1 MTIYNM
7 SFITIIK
14 ISLRAIKANKVRTG
28 LTVLGIVIGI
38 ASVIIVYSAG
48 EGINGLVVSQ
58 VESFGGTDMIETEVK
73 APTGKK
79 GIEAEQQSAM
89 AIAQGAQITT
99 LTLKDLED
107 IKKLPNIK
115 NGYAV
120 VIGQEQASYNEQAK
134 KSMIFGTTAS
144 SIEIDKLEM
153 DYGRYFTDAE
163 DKSLAPVAVL
173 GFKIKEKLFGES
185 DPLGK
190 FIKIR
195 KVKFLVIGVAKER
208 GAVMT
213 LDYDNFVY
221 VPVRTLQK
229 RVLGIDHVLFMMH
242 QLKDVSLA
250 DETAEEARLVIREN
264 HDIASRP
271 LEFKPGEPVTK
282 NLGEGMTDTAKD
294 DFRVVTMKES
304 LGVMDTI
311 TGAITLML
319 LAIVAISLV
328 VGGVGVMNIMY
339 VIITERTAEIGLRK
353 AVGAKY
359 KNIMA
364 QFLVE
369 ALIITFI
376 GAIVGILAGVGI
388 SYLISL
394 GANYYGLDWR
404 FSVPLKAYYV
414 ALAFA
419 VVAGLGFGV
428 YPARRAARLDPIEA
442 LRQE

>member
-1 MTIYNM
+1 MGFL
-7 SFITIIK
+7 SIIK
-14 ISLRAIKANKVRTG
+14 ISWRSIKANKTRTG

-48 EGINGLVVSQ
+48 EGISGLVYAQ
-58 VESFGGTDMIETEVK
+58 VESFGGTDLIETEVK

-79 GIEAEQQSAM
+79 GMEAEQQSAIAM
-89 AIAQGAQITT
+89 AQGAQITT
-99 LTLKDLED
+99 LTLED
-107 IKKLPNIK
+107 MEDVSKLPNIK
-115 NGYAV
+115 NGYAA
-120 VIGQEQASYNEQAK
+120 ILGQEQVNYADQSK
-134 KSMIFGTTAS
+134 KTFIFGTTAG
-144 SIEIDKLEM
+144 IVDIDKTEIE
-153 DYGRYFTDAE
+153 YGRYFSDAE
-163 DKSLAPVAVL
+163 DKSETPVAVL
-173 GFKIKEKLFGES
+173 GFKMKDKLFGDS

-190 FIKIR
+190 YIKIR

-221 VPVRTLQK
+221 VPIRTLQK
-229 RVLGIDHVLFMMH
+229 RVLGIDHVIFMMH
-242 QLKDVSLA
+242 QLVDPDLA
-250 DETAEEARLVIREN
+250 DQTAEEARLVIREN
-264 HDIASRP
+264 HNIASVP
-271 LEFKPGEPVTK
+271 LEFKPGEPITK
-282 NLGEGMTDTAKD
+282 NLGEGMTDTSKD

-304 LGVMDTI
+304 LGVLDTI

-359 KNIMA
+359 NDIML
-364 QFLVE
+364 QFLIE
-369 ALIITFI
+369 SLIITLL
-376 GAIVGILAGVGI
+376 GAVVGVLAGIGV
-388 SYLISL
+388 SYLIFL

-404 FSVPLKAYYV
+404 FLVPLKAYYV
-414 ALAFA
+414 SLAFA
-419 VVAGLGFGV
+419 IVFGLGFGV
-428 YPARRAARLDPIEA
+428 YPARKAAKLDPIEA

>member
-1 MTIYNM
+1 M

-14 ISLRAIKANKVRTG
+14 ISLRAIRANKVRTG

-58 VESFGGTDMIETEVK
+58 VESFGGTDLIETEVK

-79 GIEAEQQSAM
+79 GMAAEQQSAVAM
-89 AIAQGAQITT
+89 AQGAQVTT
-99 LTLKDLED
+99 LTLKDFED
-107 IKKLPNIK
+107 VKKLPNIK
-115 NGYAV
+115 NGYAAV
-120 VIGQEQASYNEQAK
+120 LGQEQVNYNEQSS
-134 KSMIFGTTAS
+134 KSLIFGTTAS
-144 SIEIDKLEM
+144 SIEIDKMEI
-153 DYGRYFTDAE
+153 DYGRFFTDLE

-173 GFKIKEKLFGES
+173 GYKIKDKLFGDS
-185 DPLGK
+185 DPIGK
-190 FIKIR
+190 YIKIR
-195 KVKFLVIGVAKER
+195 KVKFMVVGVAKER

-221 VPVRTLQK
+221 LPIRTLQK
-229 RVLGIDHVLFMMH
+229 RIMGIDHIVFMMH
-242 QLKDVSLA
+242 QLKDASLA

-264 HDIASRP
+264 HDIVSKP
-271 LEFKPGEPVTK
+271 LEFNPGEPAVK
-282 NLGEGMTDTAKD
+282 VIGEGMTDTSKD

-304 LGVMDTI
+304 LDVMATV

-359 KNIMA
+359 RNIMS
-364 QFLVE
+364 QFLFE
-369 ALIITFI
+369 SLIITFI
-376 GAIVGILAGVGI
+376 GAIVGILVGSGM

-394 GANYYGLDWR
+394 GANYAGLDWR
-404 FSVPLKAYYV
+404 FSVPVKAYHV
-414 ALAFA
+414 AIGFA

-442 LRQE
+442 LNRE

>member
-1 MTIYNM
+1 MNDM
-7 SFITIIK
+7 SFLSIIK
-14 ISLRAIKANKVRTG
+14 ISLRSIKANKTRTG

-48 EGINGLVVSQ
+48 EGISGLVYAQ
-58 VESFGGTDMIETEVK
+58 VESFGGTDLIETEVK

-79 GIEAEQQSAM
+79 GAAAEQQSAV

-99 LTLKDLED
+99 LTLKDMED
-107 IKKLPNIK
+107 VSKLPNIK
-115 NGYAV
+115 NAYAAI
-120 VIGQEQASYNEQAK
+120 IGQEQVNYADQSK
-134 KSMIFGTTAS
+134 KTFIFGTTAS
-144 SIEIDKLEM
+144 IVDIDKTEI
-153 DYGRYFTDAE
+153 DYGRYFSDAE
-163 DKSLAPVAVL
+163 DKSQAPVAVL
-173 GFKIKEKLFGES
+173 GYKMKDKLFGDS

-190 FIKIR
+190 YIKIR

-221 VPVRTLQK
+221 VPIRTLQK
-229 RVLGIDHVLFMMH
+229 RVLGIDHVIFMMH
-242 QLKDVSLA
+242 QLKDSGLA
-250 DETAEEARLVIREN
+250 DQTAEEARLIIREN
-264 HDIASRP
+264 HDIASVP
-271 LEFKPGEPVTK
+271 LEYKPGEAITK
-282 NLGEGMTDTAKD
+282 NIGEGMTDISKD

-304 LGVMDTI
+304 LDVLDTV

-353 AVGAKY
+353 AVGARF
-359 KNIMA
+359 NDIMF
-364 QFLVE
+364 QFLIE
-369 ALIITFI
+369 SLIITLI
-376 GAIVGILAGVGI
+376 GAVVGVLAGIGV

-404 FSVPLKAYYV
+404 FLVPLKAYYV
-414 ALAFA
+414 SLVFA
-419 VVAGLGFGV
+419 VVFGLGFGI
-428 YPARRAARLDPIEA
+428 YPARKAARLDPIEA

>member
-1 MTIYNM
+1 M
-7 SFITIIK
+7 SFITIMK
-14 ISLRAIKANKVRTG
+14 ISLRAIRANKVRTG

-48 EGINGLVVSQ
+48 EGINGLVISQ
-58 VESFGGTDMIETEVK
+58 VESFGGTDLIETEVK

-79 GIEAEQQSAM
+79 GVAAEQQGAVAM
-89 AIAQGAQITT
+89 AQGAQVVT
-99 LTLKDLED
+99 LSLKDYED
-107 IKKLPNIK
+107 VKKLSNIK

-120 VIGQEQASYNEQAK
+120 VIGQEQVNYNEQSK
-134 KSMIFGTTAS
+134 KSLIFGSTAS
-144 SIEIDKLEM
+144 SVEIDKMEI

-173 GFKIKEKLFGES
+173 GYKIKDKLFGSS

-221 VPVRTLQK
+221 VPIMTLQK
-229 RVLGIDHVLFMMH
+229 RIMGIDHIVFMMH
-242 QLKDVSLA
+242 QLKDVNLA
-250 DETAEEARLVIREN
+250 DETAEEARLAIREN
-264 HDIASRP
+264 HDIVSNP
-271 LEFKPGEPVTK
+271 LEFNPGEPIVQ
-282 NLGEGMTDTAKD
+282 NLGEGMTDTSKD

-304 LGVMDTI
+304 LDVMDTV

-359 KNIMA
+359 KDIMS

-376 GAIVGILAGVGI
+376 GAIVGVLVGAGA

-394 GANYYGLDWR
+394 SANYY
-404 FSVPLKAYYV
+404 
-414 ALAFA
+414 
-419 VVAGLGFGV
+419 
-428 YPARRAARLDPIEA
+428 
-442 LRQE
+442 

>member
-1 MTIYNM
+1 M

-14 ISLRAIKANKVRTG
+14 ISLRAIRANKLRTS

-48 EGINGLVVSQ
+48 EGINGLVYAQ
-58 VESFGGTDMIETEVK
+58 VESFGGTDLIETEVK

-79 GIEAEQQSAM
+79 GLAAEQQSAM

-99 LTLKDLED
+99 LTLKDMED
-107 IKKLPNIK
+107 VKKLPNIK
-115 NGYAV
+115 NAYAV
-120 VIGQEQASYNEQAK
+120 VIGQEQVNYNEQSK
-134 KSMIFGTTAS
+134 KSLIFGTTAS
-144 SIEIDKLEM
+144 SIEIDKTEI
-153 DYGRYFTDAE
+153 DYGRYFTDLE
-163 DKSLAPVAVL
+163 DKSQIPVAVL
-173 GFKIKEKLFGES
+173 GYKIKEKLFGDS

-190 FIKIR
+190 YIKIR

-221 VPVRTLQK
+221 VPIRTLQK
-229 RVLGIDHVLFMMH
+229 RILGINNIVFMMH
-242 QLKDVSLA
+242 QLKDADLA
-250 DETAEEARLVIREN
+250 DETAEEARLIIRAN
-264 HDIASRP
+264 HNIASQP
-271 LEFKPGEPVTK
+271 LEFKSGEPLVRT
-282 NLGEGMTDTAKD
+282 LGEGMTDTSKD

-304 LGVMDTI
+304 LGVLDTV

-359 KNIMA
+359 KDIMS
-364 QFLVE
+364 QFLIE
-369 ALIITFI
+369 ALIITLI
-376 GAIVGILAGVGI
+376 GALVGILIGAGA

-394 GANYYGLDWR
+394 SANYYGLDWK
-404 FSVPLKAYYV
+404 FSIPAKAYYV
-414 ALAFA
+414 AFGFA
-419 VVAGLGFGV
+419 VVSGLGFGV

-442 LRQE
+442 LSRE

>member
-1 MTIYNM
+1 MGIL
-7 SFITIIK
+7 SILK
-14 ISLRAIKANKVRTG
+14 ISLRSIKGNKVRTG

-48 EGINGLVVSQ
+48 EGISGLVYSQ
-58 VESFGGTDMIETEVK
+58 VESFGGIDLIETEVK

-79 GIEAEQQSAM
+79 GVAAEQQSAI

-99 LTLKDLED
+99 LTLED
-107 IKKLPNIK
+107 MTDVSKLPNVR
-115 NGYAV
+115 NAYAA
-120 VIGQEQASYNEQAK
+120 ILGQEQVNYGDQSK
-134 KSMIFGTTAS
+134 KTFIFGTTAS
-144 SIEIDKLEM
+144 IVDIDKTEI
-153 DYGRYFTDAE
+153 DYGRYFSDTE
-163 DKSLAPVAVL
+163 DKSEIPVAVL
-173 GFKIKEKLFGES
+173 GYKMKDKLFGDS

-190 FIKIR
+190 YIKIR

-221 VPVRTLQK
+221 VPIRTLQK
-229 RVLGIDHVLFMMH
+229 RILGIDHVMFMMH
-242 QLKDVSLA
+242 QLKDPDLA
-250 DETAEEARLVIREN
+250 DQTAEEARLVIREN
-264 HDIASRP
+264 HSIASTP
-271 LEFKPGEPVTK
+271 LEFKPGEPVVK
-282 NLGEGMTDTAKD
+282 NLGEGMTDIGKD

-304 LGVMDTI
+304 LGVLDTV

-359 KNIMA
+359 NDIML

-369 ALIITFI
+369 SLIITLI
-376 GAIVGILAGVGI
+376 GAAAGVLAGAGV

-414 ALAFA
+414 SLAFA
-419 VVAGLGFGV
+419 VVFGLGFGI
-428 YPARRAARLDPIEA
+428 YPARKAARLDPIEA

>member
-1 MTIYNM
+1 M

-14 ISLRAIKANKVRTG
+14 ISLRAIRANKVRTG

-48 EGINGLVVSQ
+48 AGINGLVMSQ
-58 VESFGGTDMIETEVK
+58 VESFGGADLIETEVK

-79 GIEAEQQSAM
+79 GLAAEQQSAI

-99 LTLKDLED
+99 LTLKDLEEVS
-107 IKKLPNIK
+107 KLPNIK

-120 VIGQEQASYNEQAK
+120 VIGQEQVSYNEQSAK
-134 KSMIFGTTAS
+134 ALIYGTTAS
-144 SIEIDKLEM
+144 SIEIDKLEI
-153 DYGRYFTDAE
+153 DYGRFFTDLE
-163 DKSLAPVAVL
+163 DKSLAPVAIL
-173 GFKIKEKLFGES
+173 GYKIKDKLFGSS

-190 FIKIR
+190 FIKVR
-195 KVKFLVIGVAKER
+195 KVKFLIIGVAKER

-221 VPVRTLQK
+221 TPIRTLQK
-229 RVLGIDHVLFMMH
+229 RIMGIDHVIFMMH
-242 QLKDVSLA
+242 QLKDPGLA
-250 DETAEEARLVIREN
+250 GETAEEARLIIRAN
-264 HDIASRP
+264 HDIVSRP
-271 LEFKPGEPVTK
+271 LEFNPGEPVVK
-282 NLGEGMTDTAKD
+282 VLGEGMTDTSKD

-304 LGVMDTI
+304 LDVLDTI

-339 VIITERTAEIGLRK
+339 VVITERTAEIGLRK

-359 KNIMA
+359 KNIMS

-369 ALIITFI
+369 SLIITFI
-376 GAIVGILAGVGI
+376 GAIVGAIVGAGA
-388 SYLISL
+388 SYLVSL

-414 ALAFA
+414 AFGFA
-419 VVAGLGFGV
+419 GLAGLGFGV

-442 LRQE
+442 LNRE